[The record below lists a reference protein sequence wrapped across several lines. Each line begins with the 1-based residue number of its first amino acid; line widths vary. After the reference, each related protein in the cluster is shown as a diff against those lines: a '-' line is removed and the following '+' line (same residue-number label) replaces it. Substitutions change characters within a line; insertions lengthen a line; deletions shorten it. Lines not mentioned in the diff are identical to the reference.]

1 MKKIKIPV
9 EVSAR
14 HIHLSQRDL
23 DKLFGKNY
31 ILHKL
36 KDLSQVGDF
45 AAKEKVELVKPNN
58 CMNSLRIVGPARA
71 ESQIELSF
79 TDAVHLGIDAPT
91 TLSGKLENVKAFL
104 DVKGSLGKVKVK
116 VIVPERHLHCSLEEA
131 KKYNLKDGQK
141 VSVEIIGQR
150 GLVFNNIIVRTGVDF
165 KMSCHLDTDEA
176 NACGLNKVC
185 GIGTLI
191 L

>member
-14 HIHLSQRDL
+14 HIHLSQKDL

-31 ILHKL
+31 TLHKL

-45 AAKEKVELVKPNN
+45 AAKEKVALVKTNT
-58 CMNSLRIVGPARA
+58 CVHGLRIVGPTRT

-79 TDAVHLGIDAPT
+79 TDAVHLGIDAPVV
-91 TLSGKLENVKAFL
+91 LSGKLENVKTFL
-104 DVKGSLGKVKVK
+104 EVKGPKGKTKVK
-116 VIVPERHLHCSLEEA
+116 VIVPERHLHCSPQEA
-131 KKYNLKDGQK
+131 KKYNLKNGQK
-141 VSVEIIGQR
+141 VGVEIIGNR
-150 GLVFNNIIVRTGVDF
+150 GLIFNNINVRIGADF
-165 KMSCHLDTDEA
+165 KMACHLDTDEA

-185 GIGTLI
+185 GVGMLI

>member
-14 HIHLSQRDL
+14 HIHLSQVDL

-58 CMNSLRIVGPARA
+58 CMNSLRIVGPARV

-79 TDAVHLGIDAPT
+79 TNAVQLEIDAPVV
-91 TLSGKLENVKAFL
+91 LSGKLEDVKTFLEVKGPKGKTRVKA
-104 DVKGSLGKVKVK
+104 
-116 VIVPERHLHCSLEEA
+116 IVPARHLHCSLEEA
-131 KKYNLKDGQK
+131 KKYNLKNGQK
-141 VSVEIIGQR
+141 VSVEIIGNR

-185 GIGTLI
+185 GMGLLI